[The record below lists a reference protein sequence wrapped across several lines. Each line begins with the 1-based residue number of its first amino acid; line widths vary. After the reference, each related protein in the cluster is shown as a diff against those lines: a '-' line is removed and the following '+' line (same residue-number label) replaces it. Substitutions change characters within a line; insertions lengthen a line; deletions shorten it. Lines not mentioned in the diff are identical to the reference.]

1 MILSY
6 LVEPFNPCSRR
17 TVNAKIT
24 TNHNMNSD
32 GQPVIVQED
41 GEAVDLT
48 TWAMCGYKVV
58 EATPLEKE
66 HLAQMGL

>member
-24 TNHNMNSD
+24 PNHSD
-32 GQPVIVQED
+32 GQSVIVQED
-41 GEAVDLT
+41 GEAVSLM
-48 TWAMCGYKVV
+48 TWATCGYKV
-58 EATPLEKE
+58 EESTPPEKE
-66 HLAQMGL
+66 QLARMGL